1 MFQQVKALAGNW
13 RIDMNIDLNNLPE
26 EVTVDVYLLVHD
38 EYDFLH
44 VSQYAKSDGYTCI
57 AGPVPVTFV
66 TNDRDKIIRDAVASL
81 RKAIQTIRADAELK
95 CNAIEEKIQGMLALP
110 NLEKDGE

>member
-1 MFQQVKALAGNW
+1 
-13 RIDMNIDLNNLPE
+13 MNIDLNNLPE
-26 EVTVDVYLLVHD
+26 EVTVDMYLLVHD
-38 EYDFLH
+38 EYDFVH

-95 CNAIEEKIQGMLALP
+95 CGAIEEKIQGMLALP
-110 NLEKDGE
+110 NLEKDDGQS

>member
-1 MFQQVKALAGNW
+1 
-13 RIDMNIDLNNLPE
+13 MNIDLNNLPDE
-26 EVTVDVYLLVHD
+26 HTVDMYLLANN
-38 EYDFLH
+38 EYGFVH

-81 RKAIQTIRADAELK
+81 RKAIQTIRADAEVE

-110 NLEKDGE
+110 NLEKDDGQS

>member
-1 MFQQVKALAGNW
+1 MY
-13 RIDMNIDLNNLPE
+13 IDLNNLPE
-26 EVTVDVYLLVHD
+26 EVTEDMYLLVHD
-38 EYDFLH
+38 EYDFVH

-81 RKAIQTIRADAELK
+81 RKAIQTIRADAEVK
-95 CNAIEEKIQGMLALP
+95 CGAIEEKIQGMLALP